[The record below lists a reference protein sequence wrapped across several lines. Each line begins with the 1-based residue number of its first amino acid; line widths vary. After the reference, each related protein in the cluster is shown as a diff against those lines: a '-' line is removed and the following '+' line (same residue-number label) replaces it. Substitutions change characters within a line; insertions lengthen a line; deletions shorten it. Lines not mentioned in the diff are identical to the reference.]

1 MSDELDEVIHEFIT
15 ESYES
20 LDELDRELVNL
31 EQNTTADSLAR
42 IFRAIHTI
50 KGTSGFLGFSSLESI
65 THVGENLLSKLR
77 DGVLEV
83 NQEITTALLSMVDAV
98 REILASVEATGLEGE
113 RSDTELVAELDRLER
128 GEPALDDSEVETEV
142 ATEETTDVAIAE
154 IDEIDEIDEIEEID
168 EIDETEEIDMQHEAT
183 VHPSSPALEEDPTPQ
198 PDSPKKDGTA
208 TSTEVRSAGSDSI
221 RVDVGLLD
229 DLMNLVGELVLAR
242 NQILQYTAGAHDATF
257 TATTQ
262 RLNLITTELQEGV
275 MRTRMQTIENVWNK
289 FPRVVR
295 DLSLACDKQA
305 ALVME
310 GKHTELDKTL
320 LESIKDPLTHLVRNS
335 VDHGIETPA
344 ERIAA
349 GKPAEGTVRLRAYH
363 EGGQVII
370 EISDDGRGIDP
381 QIIRRKA
388 AEKGLLGRR
397 TDDNG
402 SYTDREI
409 VNMIFQPGFSTAETV
424 TNISGRGVGMDVVRT
439 NIESI
444 GGSVDVQ
451 STVGVGTVFKIKIPL
466 TLAIIPAL
474 VVTCDDDRFAIAQVS
489 LRELVRIDGHD
500 PQSAIEYVHGAPVY
514 RLRGRLLP
522 IVYLHE
528 VFGKPK
534 PDHTDGVNIVVVQAD
549 DREFGLVV
557 DEISDTAE
565 IVVKPLGRILKQVSA
580 FAGATIMGDGRVALI
595 LDVAG
600 IAESIG
606 MGSSGARHYGADAS
620 NESIVNADVHRM
632 LMFRL
637 GSRRLALLL
646 EMVARLE
653 EFTPEQ
659 VEVTGAGRVVQYRDE
674 IMPLVF
680 VAEELGIQ
688 SSRSDDE
695 PLQVVVCTQG
705 ERSVGVV
712 VDDIYD
718 IVEQSLDLRP
728 TSTVHGVL
736 CSAVIQERVT
746 DILDV
751 ESVLRS
757 AVPSLFQEVAA

>member
-1 MSDELDEVIHEFIT
+1 
-15 ESYES
+15 
-20 LDELDRELVNL
+20 
-31 EQNTTADSLAR
+31 
-42 IFRAIHTI
+42 
-50 KGTSGFLGFSSLESI
+50 
-65 THVGENLLSKLR
+65 
-77 DGVLEV
+77 
-83 NQEITTALLSMVDAV
+83 
-98 REILASVEATGLEGE
+98 
-113 RSDTELVAELDRLER
+113 
-128 GEPALDDSEVETEV
+128 
-142 ATEETTDVAIAE
+142 
-154 IDEIDEIDEIEEID
+154 
-168 EIDETEEIDMQHEAT
+168 
-183 VHPSSPALEEDPTPQ
+183 
-198 PDSPKKDGTA
+198 
-208 TSTEVRSAGSDSI
+208 
-221 RVDVGLLD
+221 
-229 DLMNLVGELVLAR
+229 
-242 NQILQYTAGAHDATF
+242 
-257 TATTQ
+257 
-262 RLNLITTELQEGV
+262 

-397 TDDNG
+397 TDDHG